1 MTNKELIGFA
11 TEKLGTAYVYGMKG
25 TVMTEA
31 NFNVLQKKYGSA
43 YVWDSDAKKIGQ
55 VCVDCSGLIYW
66 ATGMAYNSYQLYE
79 IAKKIEPISTLA
91 TAPLGA
97 ILWKGGHVGIYTGVE
112 DGIPKYIA
120 ADGSA
125 YGVRK
130 NAVANSS
137 FTHWLLLDYIQ
148 YESDLVEDSQL
159 IIDGVNVP
167 VKRILVDG
175 TNYIKIRD
183 VADLLGYEIGYE
195 GNIATLT
202 KQ

>member
-1 MTNKELIGFA
+1 MTNKALIAFA
-11 TEKLGTAYVYGMKG
+11 KEKLGTAYVYGMKG
-25 TVMTEA
+25 TIMTEA
-31 NFNVLQKKYGSA
+31 NFNLLQKKYGSY
-43 YVWDSDAKKIGQ
+43 YVWDSDAQKIGQ
-55 VCVDCSGLIYW
+55 VCVDCSGLISW
-66 ATGMAYNSYQLYE
+66 ATGVSYSSSQLYE
-79 IAKKIEPISTLA
+79 VAKKIEPISTLQN
-91 TAPLGA
+91 APLGA
-97 ILWKGGHVGIYTGVE
+97 ILWKSGHVGIYIGTE
-112 DGIPKYIA
+112 DSTPMYIA

-130 NAVANSS
+130 NTVANSS

-148 YESDLVEDSQL
+148 YESELVEDSRL
-159 IIDGVNVP
+159 IIDGVSVA